1 MRSAPERGADA
12 ERSFFKEAMTMKK
25 GLALLLALLLAL
37 SLAGCGKQT
46 PTPEQPDGPDAP
58 PVDEGIV
65 LAELNVE
72 FVAGERDADELM
84 QLKRELP
91 PLLIGAL
98 SERNVRVEKVNVTF
112 GASSEATAEALA
124 RGTVQVGFVPTEAY
138 LAHKDALLA
147 ADVSL
152 APEIVSFGA
161 TDSEYGLAL
170 REKNGEWSWEELAQ
184 ATWALPQDEDSFS
197 FRWLNA
203 YLARAYDG
211 KTAADLPNVLRYAED
226 GALDAESFDLY
237 AANNTEPLAAEY
249 ISQSFALPYFFSSV
263 AVVSAADDI
272 LSGDAFRAALSEA
285 VASVSA
291 DEDGALHAYS
301 AARYGAVEEDTLAET
316 FEAWQFIYDFE
327 HE

>member
-1 MRSAPERGADA
+1 
-12 ERSFFKEAMTMKK
+12 MKR
-25 GLALLLALLLAL
+25 GLALLLGLLLTL

-72 FVAGERDADELM
+72 FVAGERDADALM

-98 SERNVRVEKVNVTF
+98 AEREVRVEKVNVTF

-152 APEIVSFGA
+152 SPEIISFGTSKSA
-161 TDSEYGLAL
+161 HGLAL
-170 REKNGEWSWEELAQ
+170 REKNGEWSWGELAQ

-203 YLARAYDG
+203 YLDQAYEG
-211 KTAADLPNVLRYAED
+211 KTALDLPNVLRYAE
-226 GALDAESFDLY
+226 GEALDADSFDLY
-237 AANNTEPLAAEY
+237 VAKNTEPFAAEY
-249 ISQSFALPYFFSSV
+249 ISQSFVLPYFFSSV

-272 LSGDAFRAALSEA
+272 LSGDVFRAALSEA
-285 VASVSA
+285 VAALSA
-291 DEDGALHAYS
+291 DEDGALYAYN
-301 AARYGAVEEDTLAET
+301 AARYGTVEADTLEAT
-316 FEAWQFIYDFE
+316 FEGWQLVYDFE
-327 HE
+327 HK

>member
-1 MRSAPERGADA
+1 
-12 ERSFFKEAMTMKK
+12 MKK
-25 GLALLLALLLAL
+25 RLALLLLLLLTL
-37 SLAGCGKQT
+37 SFAGCGKQT
-46 PTPEQPDGPDAP
+46 PTLEQPDGPDVP

-98 SERNVRVEKVNVTF
+98 AEHDVRVEKVNVTF

-147 ADVSL
+147 AGVSL
-152 APEIVSFGA
+152 SPEIISFGA

-170 REKNGEWSWEELAQ
+170 REKNGEWSWDELAQ
-184 ATWALPQDEDSFS
+184 ATWALPRDEGSFAL
-197 FRWLNA
+197 RWLNA
-203 YLARAYDG
+203 YLDLTYEG
-211 KTAADLPNVLRYAED
+211 KTASDLPNVLRYAED

-237 AANNTEPLAAEY
+237 AAKNTEPLAAEY
-249 ISQSFALPYFFSSV
+249 ISQSFALPYFFSGV

-291 DEDGALHAYS
+291 DEDGALYAYN
-301 AARYGAVEEDTLAET
+301 ATRYGAVEADTLTET
-316 FEAWQFIYDFE
+316 FEGWQLVYDFE
-327 HE
+327 HK